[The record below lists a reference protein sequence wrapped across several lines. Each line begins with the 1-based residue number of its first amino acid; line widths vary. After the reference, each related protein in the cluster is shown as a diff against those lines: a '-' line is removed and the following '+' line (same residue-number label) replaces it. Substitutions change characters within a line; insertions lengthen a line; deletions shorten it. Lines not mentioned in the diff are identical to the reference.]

1 MSDLTFY
8 EKIVDIQVRLDVPKG
23 QRNTFG
29 NYNYRSCED
38 ILMAIKPLLKEHKL
52 FLTLSDHVELI
63 GDRYYIVA
71 TAKISDGANSIEN
84 QARAREEL
92 SKKGMDSAQLTGAT
106 SSYSRKYA
114 MAGLFGIDDE
124 KDSDA
129 TNKHDKKENNIVQT
143 KSASISSTNDPS
155 EKQMKMIFAL
165 TKKLNPEK
173 SNQEINDRMAN
184 IKTSRQASDAIEKL
198 QKQINE
204 K

>member
-1 MSDLTFY
+1 MSELTFY

-38 ILMAIKPLLKEHKL
+38 ILTAIKPLLREHKL
-52 FLTLSDHVELI
+52 FLTLSDHVELV

-71 TAKISDGANSIEN
+71 TARISDGIKTVEN
-84 QARAREEL
+84 TARAREEL
-92 SKKGMDSAQLTGAT
+92 SKKGMDSAQLTGST

-129 TNKHDKKENNIVQT
+129 TNKHDKSTSNNRNEDHVLMTGKQ
-143 KSASISSTNDPS
+143 KGVKISSLTDNDLRGFLNWIDD
-155 EKQMKMIFAL
+155 EDQKKAVTGTLERDFNAL
-165 TKKLNPEK
+165 KAEYKKRGLK
-173 SNQEINDRMAN
+173 
-184 IKTSRQASDAIEKL
+184 
-198 QKQINE
+198 
-204 K
+204 

>member
-52 FLTLSDHVELI
+52 FLTLSDHVELV

-71 TAKISDGANSIEN
+71 TARISDGIKTVEN
-84 QARAREEL
+84 TARAREEL
-92 SKKGMDSAQLTGAT
+92 SKKGMDSAQLTGST
-106 SSYSRKYA
+106 SSYGRKYA
-114 MAGLFGIDDE
+114 LSGLFGIDDE

-129 TNKHDKKENNIVQT
+129 TNKHDKSPSNNKNDDHVLMTGKQ
-143 KSASISSTNDPS
+143 KGVKVSSLPDNDLKAFLNWIDGEDQKKAVTGTL
-155 EKQMKMIFAL
+155 EKDFNAL
-165 TKKLNPEK
+165 KAEYKKRGLK
-173 SNQEINDRMAN
+173 
-184 IKTSRQASDAIEKL
+184 
-198 QKQINE
+198 
-204 K
+204 

>member
-52 FLTLSDHVELI
+52 FLTLSDHVELV

-71 TAKISDGANSIEN
+71 TARISDGIKTVEN
-84 QARAREEL
+84 TARAREEL
-92 SKKGMDSAQLTGAT
+92 SKKGMDSAQLTGST

-129 TNKHDKKENNIVQT
+129 TNKHDKLTSNN
-143 KSASISSTNDPS
+143 KNDDHVLMTG
-155 EKQMKMIFAL
+155 KQKGVKVGSLPDNDLKAFLNWIDGEDQKKAVTGTLERDFNAL
-165 TKKLNPEK
+165 KAEYKKRGLK
-173 SNQEINDRMAN
+173 
-184 IKTSRQASDAIEKL
+184 
-198 QKQINE
+198 
-204 K
+204 